1 HGIWGSYLAAYG
13 LDPATAPLVGTYA
26 RHYDNVAVA
35 PWLWN
40 AEKKVFLSTEDKQS
54 IDVKADYVID
64 KEIGG
69 IMFWE
74 LAGDYNCYVL
84 DANGQ
89 RTSVD
94 ASEQAC
100 ASGQGEYHMGN
111 TMTKAIYDKFK
122 VATPYGNKVATGAIP
137 TETVDITVSIAG
149 FKVG

>member
-1 HGIWGSYLAAYG
+1 MAFEEPRKGIWGSYAAAYK
-13 LDPATAPLVGTYA
+13 LDPTTTPLIGTYV
-26 RHYDNVAVA
+26 RNYDNVAVA

-40 AEKKVFLSTEDKQS
+40 AKKKVFLSTEDKQS

-74 LAGDYNCYVL
+74 LAGDYSCYNL
-84 DANGQ
+84 DANGK

-94 ASEQAC
+94 PSEQAC
-100 ASGQGEYHMGN
+100 ATGKGEYHMGN

-122 VATPYGNKVATGAIP
+122 VATPYGNKVSTGAILL
-137 TETVDITVSIAG
+137 
-149 FKVG
+149 KR